1 MSYTKEQL
9 VEQLKAT
16 LDIITTASESEG
28 WNSRDLHTAFL
39 MGVKQG
45 LESQWHEMTNNLPK
59 TKYIDMYLDNLEL
72 KGYVELELDPHDL
85 GHIEYGMDLE
95 LTSQQFEDFP
105 KEKVCAM
112 VNEHNYNNDEE

>member
-95 LTSQQFEDFP
+95 LTAQQFEAFP

>member
-16 LDIITTASESEG
+16 LDIITTASESQG
-28 WNSRDLHTAFL
+28 WTSVDMHTAFI

-45 LESQWHEMTNNLPK
+45 LESQWHEMTNNLPR

-72 KGYVELELDPHDL
+72 KGEINLEIDPHDI
-85 GHIEYGMDLE
+85 GYIEYGMTLE
-95 LTSQQFEDFP
+95 DTSKQFDDFS

-112 VNEHNYNNDEE
+112 VNEENYNNDEE